1 MATSVDVSLTPPNCV
16 TFALALLANASM
28 KLVCPL
34 TNPSPIAT
42 ILFFFVFSGFASV
55 GVVTIS
61 LLSDSA
67 FFFSV

>member
-16 TFALALLANASM
+16 TFALASLDNAST

-34 TNPSPIAT
+34 TNPSPIAM
-42 ILFFFVFSGFASV
+42 ILFFFVFSGFVSV
-55 GVVTIS
+55 GVVTCY

-67 FFFSV
+67 FLFSV